1 MAKMSAFKTKI
12 AWDSAGGSSFT
23 EIAQVRAITPPSISR
38 SEIDVTTHDSP
49 NGWMEYIKGLK
60 DGGEISFEIIF
71 DPSLGTHDAITGL
84 LSDFNDDTS
93 IANWRIIFP
102 DTANTTWTTLGFL
115 TGFEADAPTDDALTA
130 SITIKVTGQP
140 TLA

>member
-12 AWDSAGGSSFT
+12 AWDPAGGSSFT

-49 NGWMEYIKGLK
+49 NGWMEYLPGLK
-60 DGGEISFEIIF
+60 DGGEVSFEIIF

-84 LSDFNDDTS
+84 LSDFDDDT
-93 IANWRIIFP
+93 IASWRIIFP
-102 DTANTTWTTLGFL
+102 NTANTTWIALGFL
-115 TGFEADAPTDDALTA
+115 TGFEVDAPTDDALTA
-130 SITIKVTGQP
+130 SITIKVTGKP
-140 TLA
+140 TLS